1 MPKKTYH
8 HLKVEPSLWA
18 FHYGS
23 QTVCRVPDAH
33 GKDRYAHGKA
43 HTTTRHQQSRPLPC
57 ARYRAHDK
65 ALPCANLDPRQKKA
79 SDRKGDVAQALLCA
93 LPTWHMTKFES
104 LPCAVVIAHGK
115 DPTFSV
121 CLVFVVCFVP
131 WHTAKG
137 DVCRVPDLRRVL
149 ILREHGKGHV
159 CRVPIFCRV
168 LVLRAQGKGHIC
180 RVPEIVH
187 TANGMAHGE
196 PQVFGSACA
205 ANLRLLAMG
214 HSHQRGWR

>member
-1 MPKKTYH
+1 M
-8 HLKVEPSLWA
+8 
-18 FHYGS
+18 
-23 QTVCRVPDAH
+23 
-33 GKDRYAHGKA
+33 
-43 HTTTRHQQSRPLPC
+43 
-57 ARYRAHDK
+57 
-65 ALPCANLDPRQKKA
+65 
-79 SDRKGDVAQALLCA
+79 AQALLCA
-93 LPTWHMTKFES
+93 LPTWHTTKFES

-115 DPTFSV
+115 DPTFAV

-168 LVLRAQGKGHIC
+168 LVLRAQGKGHVC

-187 TANGMAHGE
+187 TAN
-196 PQVFGSACA
+196 
-205 ANLRLLAMG
+205 LRFPVVLAPPTSG
-214 HSHQRGWR
+214 FSPWGTHTNEAGDDAKRSELKRSS